1 MADKKEEKV
10 EEEVEE
16 EVVEE
21 PSSHTEVV
29 GRTYTDNKGRQY
41 IWRLKPGMESP
52 AKVYLS

>member
-1 MADKKEEKV
+1 MANKKEEKV
-10 EEEVEE
+10 EEEVVE

-29 GRTYTDNKGRQY
+29 GRMYTDNEGRQY
-41 IWRLKPGMESP
+41 IWRLKPGMEAP